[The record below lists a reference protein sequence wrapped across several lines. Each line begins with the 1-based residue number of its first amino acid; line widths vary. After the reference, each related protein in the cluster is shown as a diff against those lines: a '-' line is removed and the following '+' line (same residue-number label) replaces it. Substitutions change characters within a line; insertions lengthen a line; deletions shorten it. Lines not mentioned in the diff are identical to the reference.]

1 MRSTRALTDMLYVI
15 VGNDAPGA
23 LEIRRRVRARHLERI
38 GTLAEAGRVA
48 LAGPCPAVDSPDPG
62 DAGFSGSL
70 IVADFDSLQAA
81 REWISGDPYVTEGVF
96 ASYDVRPFVQV
107 LP

>member
-1 MRSTRALTDMLYVI
+1 MLYVI
-15 VGNDAPGA
+15 VGLDAPGA

-38 GTLAEAGRVA
+38 SALSDAGRVV
-48 LAGPCPAVDSPDPG
+48 LAGPCPAVDSADPG

-70 IVADFDSLQAA
+70 IVAEFESLEAA
-81 REWISGDPYVTEGVF
+81 RAWIAGDPYVTEGVF
-96 ASYDVRPFVQV
+96 ASFEVRPFVRV